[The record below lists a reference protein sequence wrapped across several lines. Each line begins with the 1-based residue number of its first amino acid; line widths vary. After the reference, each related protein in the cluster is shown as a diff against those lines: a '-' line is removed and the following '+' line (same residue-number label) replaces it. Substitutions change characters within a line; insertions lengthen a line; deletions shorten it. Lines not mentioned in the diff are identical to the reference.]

1 MKVSTLADVKM
12 ISDFFW
18 SRKFYNVDVLLRPK
32 KKLELMTFFPFSVGK
47 CGKPVVELI
56 NYFDTATRKFT
67 NDSFYPNKF
76 KNLHRCQLIFAAIQS
91 FMVKKVEGEVRAAEN
106 EIVDTLEEILNFS
119 QKTIYLESIG
129 KVYGNGSGSGAMKEL
144 FANKIQALSA
154 SLQFDRTQ
162 VVTESLFIII
172 DPMVLIIPPGAP
184 FSPFEILYLTF
195 DDYVWASI
203 VLAFVV
209 KVLWVKLLS
218 KIFKNALT
226 DDAQRNFSLLN
237 TFNSFLGGSLLTEHL
252 PNAYFSRLAFTSFML
267 YALIIRTAYT
277 GVLFDYISSDVT
289 HREVTNVDEMI
300 AKDFRFYAYDS
311 LLTRLVDFN
320 FYDR

>member
-1 MKVSTLADVKM
+1 
-12 ISDFFW
+12 
-18 SRKFYNVDVLLRPK
+18 
-32 KKLELMTFFPFSVGK
+32 
-47 CGKPVVELI
+47 
-56 NYFDTATRKFT
+56 
-67 NDSFYPNKF
+67 
-76 KNLHRCQLIFAAIQS
+76 
-91 FMVKKVEGEVRAAEN
+91 MVKKVEGEVRAAEN

-129 KVYGNGSGSGAMKEL
+129 KVYGNGSSSGAMKEL

-195 DDYVWASI
+195 DDYVWAST
-203 VLAFVV
+203 VLVFVV

-252 PNAYFSRLAFTSFML
+252 PNAYFSRLAFTSLML

-277 GVLFDYISSDVT
+277 GVLFDYLSSDVT